1 MAKEKK
7 LNIKVGVKG
16 AKKTKQ
22 QISGVQKTMNS
33 LGKKALAVGGSFF
46 AAQGIVSG
54 LNAVITASAKME
66 GVERGFNNLA
76 KSAGFTSSTFEKL
89 KKATDGTMNS
99 MELMTQANN
108 AMLLGIADSED
119 QLANMFDV
127 AQRLAQAL
135 GKDAAFG
142 VESLTTGLGRQSKL
156 MLDNLGIMVKTE
168 EAYEQYANDLGI
180 TVEQLTD
187 QQRKQAFVNAAMNE
201 AISLV
206 SALGEEQL
214 TTADAINQMKTAI
227 GDAAVAIGDLL
238 SPVVKA
244 VAKSIKSFVE
254 SMNANRIKSFGV
266 AFGGLATSIGLYNSA
281 MLIAKARTI
290 AFQATLIKTGWG
302 ALIVGAGLAIGKLLE
317 LTGVFG
323 NVETNIEEMEKRYE
337 RLKSASWN
345 EIFKKGGDEFKSRMK
360 SAKESLQDT
369 FIVSGNTLTALAHK
383 VNEFG
388 LESTRVQGMIAIM
401 IKNGQMVRR
410 EADNEQIVS
419 FANFVNKQREK
430 LETMQQE
437 KEMIERLKLE
447 YPSLAE
453 ELGLFQETQETALQ
467 EWVLVYEAATNKV
480 VNLTNEQ
487 RKSIDG
493 QKKAFLSNMQT
504 IASEFPGAE
513 KAAKRFA
520 QVQAT
525 VDAIASANA
534 AYKAMAG
541 IPIIG
546 PALGIAAA
554 AAALGAGYANVK
566 KIEAAA
572 TGYDDIVN
580 SPTMFLAGE
589 AGAERVSVTPL
600 EGPNING
607 PQGGNVNITFTGNVT
622 SQDFIENDAIPQ
634 IKEAIRRGADIGI
647 S

>member
-1 MAKEKK
+1 
-7 LNIKVGVKG
+7 
-16 AKKTKQ
+16 
-22 QISGVQKTMNS
+22 
-33 LGKKALAVGGSFF
+33 
-46 AAQGIVSG
+46 
-54 LNAVITASAKME
+54 
-66 GVERGFNNLA
+66 
-76 KSAGFTSSTFEKL
+76 
-89 KKATDGTMNS
+89 
-99 MELMTQANN
+99 
-108 AMLLGIADSED
+108 
-119 QLANMFDV
+119 
-127 AQRLAQAL
+127 
-135 GKDAAFG
+135 
-142 VESLTTGLGRQSKL
+142 
-156 MLDNLGIMVKTE
+156 
-168 EAYEQYANDLGI
+168 
-180 TVEQLTD
+180 
-187 QQRKQAFVNAAMNE
+187 
-201 AISLV
+201 
-206 SALGEEQL
+206 
-214 TTADAINQMKTAI
+214 
-227 GDAAVAIGDLL
+227 
-238 SPVVKA
+238 
-244 VAKSIKSFVE
+244 
-254 SMNANRIKSFGV
+254 
-266 AFGGLATSIGLYNSA
+266 
-281 MLIAKARTI
+281 
-290 AFQATLIKTGWG
+290 
-302 ALIVGAGLAIGKLLE
+302 
-317 LTGVFG
+317 
-323 NVETNIEEMEKRYE
+323 
-337 RLKSASWN
+337 
-345 EIFKKGGDEFKSRMK
+345 
-360 SAKESLQDT
+360 
-369 FIVSGNTLTALAHK
+369 
-383 VNEFG
+383 
-388 LESTRVQGMIAIM
+388 
-401 IKNGQMVRR
+401 MVRR
-410 EADNEQIVS
+410 EADNEQVVS